1 MAELWL
7 TPVQASR
14 ELGVS
19 ERTVRRW
26 IVEGRLRGQK
36 IKHGKKAMWRVERL
50 SVLAV
55 KEDRG
60 GEEPAGTVESGADRG
75 EAGLVQSGEAV
86 SALQMDAVVR
96 EIRSLREENAEYRRV
111 IEIQAGAVERLRQE
125 VTELRGLIER
135 ALPPPREEETV
146 EVVEP
151 EEPEPP
157 SAPTPWW
164 RWLWPF

>member
-1 MAELWL
+1 MPDLWL

-26 IVEGRLRGQK
+26 IGEGRLRGQQ
-36 IKHGKKAMWRVERL
+36 IKRGKKSMWRVERL

-55 KEDRG
+55 REEQAPAG
-60 GEEPAGTVESGADRG
+60 GEVAEAAGSGG
-75 EAGLVQSGEAV
+75 EVAPPPPAV
-86 SALQMDAVVR
+86 SVLQLDTLVSEV
-96 EIRSLREENAEYRRV
+96 RSLREENAEYRRV

-146 EVVEP
+146 EAVGADSPDIP
-151 EEPEPP
+151 ERV
-157 SAPTPWW
+157 PWW
-164 RWLWPF
+164 RWLWPW